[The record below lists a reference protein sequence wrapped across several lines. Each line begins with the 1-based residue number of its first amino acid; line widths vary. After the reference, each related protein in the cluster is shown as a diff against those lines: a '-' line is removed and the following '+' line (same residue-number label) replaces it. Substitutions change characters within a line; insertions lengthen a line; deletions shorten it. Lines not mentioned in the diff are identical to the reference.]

1 MEEENQTSCRVKK
14 IFELR
19 SSEGTTATA
28 TPLTKSLFRLPA
40 IPKEIKHLALQSR
53 QKSKKVLI
61 NTTVSQSPQQMPSI
75 PTEEAPS
82 IPRKIAPA
90 RVTGWKLREQLVA
103 FRRLKALKK
112 LEASNTH
119 RIKPM
124 EKQHP
129 EINEQAEYWKEVV
142 RSKQERHFSMNR
154 IIKYLSE

>member
-19 SSEGTTATA
+19 GNEGTTATA
-28 TPLTKSLFRLPA
+28 NPLTKSLFRLPA

-53 QKSKKVLI
+53 QKSKKVLV
-61 NTTVSQSPQQMPSI
+61 NTTVSQSPQPMPSI
-75 PTEEAPS
+75 PTGAPD
-82 IPRKIAPA
+82 IPRKIAPT

-124 EKQHP
+124 EKQQS

-142 RSKQERHFSMNR
+142 KSKQERHFSMNR

>member
-1 MEEENQTSCRVKK
+1 MEEENPTSCRVKK
-14 IFELR
+14 IFELK
-19 SSEGTTATA
+19 SSEGSTATA
-28 TPLTKSLFRLPA
+28 APFSKSLFRLPA
-40 IPKEIKHLALQSR
+40 IPKEIKDLALQSR
-53 QKSKKVLI
+53 QKSKKVLV
-61 NTTVSQSPQQMPSI
+61 NATVSQTPQPMPSI
-75 PTEEAPS
+75 PTAAPH
-82 IPRKIAPA
+82 IPRKIAPT

-112 LEASNTH
+112 LEATNTH

-124 EKQHP
+124 EKQQP